1 VKKQTINPTKAVSPA
16 TREGGY
22 FLKKKIPIP
31 MPGLSYRQSSGLDG
45 NSSTSWRCTPG
56 VSIFIAT
63 VRWKNQARTQNETGT
78 RTDAKCHSQFLQY
91 VASRYGMAIPYSY
104 TPIYVSIYISMALR
118 FFLSLPCKSMPN
130 SGTFMPWKA
139 RRCDFAKSVF
149 GVFYADLKYY
159 GKPDLKQC
167 GGRVDQ

>member
-1 VKKQTINPTKAVSPA
+1 
-16 TREGGY
+16 
-22 FLKKKIPIP
+22 

-104 TPIYVSIYISMALR
+104 TPIYVSIYIHGTPILPLIAMQIYAKFRDIYALKGKEMR
-118 FFLSLPCKSMPN
+118 FRKKCFWCFLCRFKIL
-130 SGTFMPWKA
+130 WKTW
-139 RRCDFAKSVF
+139 FKEVW
-149 GVFYADLKYY
+149 
-159 GKPDLKQC
+159 
-167 GGRVDQ
+167 RVDQQEY